1 MSAREKP
8 GCDADIVL
16 REGDKLIVP
25 EYAATVKIS
34 GEVRYPVTVTY
45 LEGKNLNYYIKHA
58 GGYADRAKKNGVYA
72 IYMNGG
78 VKKISK
84 LSSKDIQPGME
95 IVVPAKNFK
104 KKMSTAEIVTIGS
117 ASASIA
123 TMIVTIVNLLK

>member
-1 MSAREKP
+1 
-8 GCDADIVL
+8 
-16 REGDKLIVP
+16 
-25 EYAATVKIS
+25 
-34 GEVRYPVTVTY
+34 
-45 LEGKNLNYYIKHA
+45 
-58 GGYADRAKKNGVYA
+58 
-72 IYMNGG
+72 MNGG